1 MTNLIYQ
8 YWDGPMRSGVKA
20 SVDNMKAYA
29 ERIGAKHIFEHNPR
43 WIKKQGMDFG
53 KYTPH
58 YGQFKVAFDPFFA
71 KYDNILFVDTDVY
84 TVNQLDVDIFEGFEA
99 DLAIAEEPKQPKMRQ
114 ERIGTHISTEWDEKW
129 NRVVKQAYGYEM
141 PRTEEGLLKVYNSG
155 VVLYSRKGLDKIK
168 ETFAP
173 FKEYVNLMNSNGIP
187 PFYGCDQPYL
197 HCMMVSKELNW
208 IELSTD
214 WNEIVHY
221 VGRGDNRPVNDDRT
235 NNTKFVHIQLS
246 NADDYDADT
255 LWRITN
261 KPQSEWKLP

>member
-1 MTNLIYQ
+1 
-8 YWDGPMRSGVKA
+8 MRSGVEA
-20 SVDNMKAYA
+20 SVANMKAYA

-71 KYDNILFVDTDVY
+71 KYDNILFVDTDVFAMD
-84 TVNQLDVDIFEGFEA
+84 NLQVDIFEGFNA
-99 DLAIAEEPKQPKMRQ
+99 DLAIAQEPKQPKMRQ

-129 NRVVKQAYGYEM
+129 NKVVKQAYGKEM
-141 PRTEEGLLKVYNSG
+141 PRTDEGLLKVYNSG

-173 FKEYVNLMNSNGIP
+173 FKEYVNLINSNHIP
-187 PFYGCDQPYL
+187 SFYGCDQPYL
-197 HCMMVSKELNW
+197 HCMMVAKELNW
-208 IELSTD
+208 TELTVE

-221 VGRGDNRPVNDDRT
+221 IGRGDNRPVNDDRT
-235 NNTKFVHIQLS
+235 ANTKFVHIQLS

-261 KPQSEWKLP
+261 KKQSEWKLS